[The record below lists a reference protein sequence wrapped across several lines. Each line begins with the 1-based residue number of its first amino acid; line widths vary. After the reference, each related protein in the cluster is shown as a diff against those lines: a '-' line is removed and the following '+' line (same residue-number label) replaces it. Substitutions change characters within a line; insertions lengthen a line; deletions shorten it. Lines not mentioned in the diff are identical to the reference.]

1 MKYTAKITLF
11 QLFFLSFAYVFSGL
25 FLVGE
30 RSFLSLLIPAGAV
43 LLFSAWGY
51 SLLQNA
57 PRGCAE
63 KERLVFFLSCGMPKG
78 IAVSLGVAFVLLSMA
93 EAVLSL
99 LALCFSAYAFSSFL
113 PFWLIFLISGVM
125 IVFIASH
132 GLTVI
137 GRLAEL
143 MAFLIVPLMLWIL
156 LWRVEPIDITAFS
169 SDLHVL
175 FTVTPAPILFL
186 FSSAVLKSTAM
197 PKEKRLHSV
206 PLAAITGAAVAVLCT
221 VLFLLYGAS
230 ENNIFFLFFGWMTSV
245 IRIGML
251 LCVKN

>member
-25 FLVGE
+25 FLIGE
-30 RSFLSLLIPAGAV
+30 RSFLSLLIPVGAV
-43 LLFSAWGY
+43 LLFSACGY

-63 KERLVFFLSCGMPKG
+63 KERLVFLLSCGMPK
-78 IAVSLGVAFVLLSMA
+78 IVAVTLGTVSVLLSVA

-99 LALCFSAYAFSSFL
+99 FALCFSAHAFSSFI
-113 PFWLIFLISGVM
+113 PFWLVFLFSGAMVL
-125 IVFIASH
+125 FIASH
-132 GLTVI
+132 GLTVV

-156 LWRVEPIDITAFS
+156 LWRVELIDITAFS

-175 FTVTPAPILFL
+175 FAVTPAPILFL
-186 FSSAVLKSTAM
+186 FSSVVLKSTAM
-197 PKEKRLHSV
+197 PEEKRLRLI
-206 PLAAITGAAVAVLCT
+206 PFAAVAGAAVAVLCV
-221 VLFLLYGAS
+221 VLFLFYGAS

-251 LCVKN
+251 FCVKN